1 MGHRP
6 PDAACCFTLTLAG
19 VAGHGGAQGRP
30 QAWQLAAESASEVD
44 DWLESLEEVGAVV
57 VAQPRNEDG

>member
-1 MGHRP
+1 MSGAGP
-6 PDAACCFTLTLAG
+6 PVLR
-19 VAGHGGAQGRP
+19 GGLLPERRLGGQGTAQGRP

-57 VAQPRNEDG
+57 VAND